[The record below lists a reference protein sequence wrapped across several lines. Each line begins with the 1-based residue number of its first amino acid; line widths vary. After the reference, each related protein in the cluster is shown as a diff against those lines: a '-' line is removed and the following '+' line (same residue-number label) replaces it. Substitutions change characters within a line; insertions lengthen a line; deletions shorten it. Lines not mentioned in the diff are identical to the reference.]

1 MKHRIKPVGIL
12 KAVSLYA
19 DGTAM
24 HLHVTGSVDWTSKKC
39 NQALSRVARNKIHIA
54 KGTYKI
60 PRAPYWPTGRN

>member
-24 HLHVTGSVDWTSKKC
+24 HLYVTGSVDWTSEKC
-39 NQALSRVARNKIHIA
+39 NRALSNMAKNKMHIA

-60 PRAPYWPTGRN
+60 PRAPYLPTGRS